1 MTEPAAT
8 SAFYSA
14 RPRLFVDG
22 TEEISLAEGVDTLL
36 IEETCEGLYRCEI
49 TIGNWGSAGG
59 DVDYL
64 YFDRRT
70 VDLGRELSVRIGDG
84 EAGGQV
90 FGGVVTGMEG
100 RYPQNRPP
108 QLALLAED
116 RLQDLRM
123 TRRSRTFEDVS
134 DADVIRQIAGEHDLH
149 AEVDLS
155 GPTYRT
161 LAQVNQ
167 SDLAFLRERVRAA
180 GAELWIEEDSLLV
193 MVREQRRSTGISL
206 TYRHQLREFSVL
218 ADLAHQCTELRVTG
232 WDVAGKEA
240 IREGVSESTLGS
252 ELGRGER
259 AGGDWLREARGER
272 VQQLVHLQPA
282 NDAQARSLAEAHYL
296 RNARRFV
303 RGSGLAE
310 GDARLRVGASVT
322 LDGLGP
328 MFEGDYYVSEVRHTF
343 DTEHGFQS
351 RFRVERAGI
360 PS

>member
-1 MTEPAAT
+1 MHESAAT
-8 SAFYSA
+8 PAFYSA

-36 IEETCEGLYRCEI
+36 IEETSEGLYRCEI
-49 TIGNWGSAGG
+49 TVGNWGSAGS

-70 VDLGRELSVRIGDG
+70 VDLGKELSVRIGDG

-90 FGGVVTGMEG
+90 FLGIITGMEG

-108 QLALLAED
+108 EIALLAED

-123 TRRSRTFEDVS
+123 TRRSRSFEDVS
-134 DADVIRQIAGEHDLH
+134 DADVIRQIAGEHDLQ

-167 SDLAFLRERVRAA
+167 SDLAFLRERVRSV
-180 GAELWIEEDSLLV
+180 GAELWIEDDTLLA
-193 MVREQRRSTGISL
+193 MARDQRQSTGLSL
-206 TYRHQLREFSVL
+206 TYHQRLREFSVL

-232 WDVAGKEA
+232 WDVATKQA
-240 IREGVSESTLGS
+240 IRESAGEADLGS
-252 ELGRGER
+252 ELGRDER
-259 AGGDWLREARGER
+259 AGGDWLRETRGER

-282 NDAQARSLAEAHYL
+282 NDAEARSLAEAHYL
-296 RNARRFV
+296 RSARRFV

-310 GDARLRVGASVT
+310 GDVRLRVGAGLT
-322 LDGLGP
+322 LNGIGP

-343 DTEHGFQS
+343 DTEHGFQT